1 MALRRSTA
9 TRDNADGQET
19 AARELLAS
27 MSLGADQRGDDGAL
41 ERGFVPVDDV
51 VAGVV
56 TAEEHLTKM
65 QARTTA
71 RTLGRQIR

>member
-1 MALRRSTA
+1 
-9 TRDNADGQET
+9 
-19 AARELLAS
+19 